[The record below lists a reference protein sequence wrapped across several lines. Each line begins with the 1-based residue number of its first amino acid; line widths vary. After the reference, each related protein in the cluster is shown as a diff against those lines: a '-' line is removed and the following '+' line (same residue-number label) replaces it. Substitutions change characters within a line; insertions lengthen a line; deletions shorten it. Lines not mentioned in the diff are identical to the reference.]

1 MVPTASFGIRFAH
14 RNNRGRSDQICWRS
28 LAIIKARLTM
38 SATVTPAIHWH
49 TEIPALF
56 ATKINGNW
64 IREMVTANAVPNE
77 SRAAADKMLRR
88 TMKGVR

>member
-1 MVPTASFGIRFAH
+1 M
-14 RNNRGRSDQICWRS
+14 
-28 LAIIKARLTM
+28 ARLTII
-38 SATVTPAIHWH
+38 ARVTPIIHWH

-56 ATKINGNW
+56 ATNINGNW
-64 IREMVTANAVPNE
+64 IREIVTANAVPRE